1 MRLEHSSW
9 AQVKAYFE
17 NHDTVIVPLGSVENH
32 GSHMGL
38 GTDFLIP
45 DHLVE
50 LLQSRIDVLSAPVMP
65 YGMADH
71 HMEFPGTLT
80 IGHDGLYLVMSRICD
95 QLYSYGA
102 RHIVF
107 LNGHGGNTPVL
118 NRIGV
123 YMARKGC
130 LCAIIDWW
138 SLAGRINPAW
148 KGGHAGAEETAA
160 MLAINPDWVHMEY
173 AMDFVPK
180 DLSPELPFA
189 GANDVYCDGVT
200 VTVPRPAAAYSDAGW
215 FGPDHIRQATP
226 EWGREMLEGVADFI
240 ASFTE
245 KFSRAECP
253 KLEGEHP
260 RFD

>member
-17 NHDTVIVPLGSVENH
+17 REDTVIVPLGSVENH
-32 GSHMGL
+32 GSHLGL
-38 GTDFLIP
+38 GTDFLVP
-45 DHLVE
+45 DHLVK
-50 LLQSRIDVLSAPVMP
+50 LLEERVDVLSAPTMP

-80 IGHDGLYLVMSRICD
+80 IGHDGLYLVMSRIVE
-95 QLYSYGA
+95 QLYAYGA

-123 YMARKGC
+123 HMARKGC

-138 SLAGRINPAW
+138 SLAGKINPAW
-148 KGGHAGAEETAA
+148 KGGHAGAEETSA

-173 AMDFVPK
+173 AMEFEPR
-180 DLSPELPFA
+180 DLSAELPFA
-189 GANDVYCDGVT
+189 SANDVLCDGVP
-200 VTVPRPAAAYSDAGW
+200 VTVPRPAAYYSAAGW
-215 FGPDHIRQATP
+215 FGQDDIRTASAQ
-226 EWGREMLEGVADFI
+226 WGVEMLNGVADFV
-240 ASFTE
+240 ASFIE
-245 KFSRAECP
+245 KFRLAQCP
-253 KLEGEHP
+253 RPE
-260 RFD
+260 